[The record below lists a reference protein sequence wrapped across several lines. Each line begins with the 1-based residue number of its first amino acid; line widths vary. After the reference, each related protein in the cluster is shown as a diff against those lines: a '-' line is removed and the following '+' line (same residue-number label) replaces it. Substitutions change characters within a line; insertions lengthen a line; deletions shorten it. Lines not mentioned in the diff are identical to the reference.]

1 MLQKGAMQK
10 LSLQTKTEIKIL
22 SLFPETLRIISL
34 QVKVA

>member
-10 LSLQTKTEIKIL
+10 LSLQTKIEIKIL
-22 SLFPETLRIISL
+22 SLYPGTLSLIFL

>member
-22 SLFPETLRIISL
+22 SLFPATLSLISL